1 MQTRH
6 FVVRTKVF
14 GLRRGRCWRCM
25 GQEVRW
31 RGARAACLSAA
42 MRVRCARRN
51 THTTD
56 TQHQRHVVKYI
67 RAQELWSRGL
77 QAPLWSCRSRPVLRN
92 LWPRAPPR
100 SRGRRP
106 QRAPLWS
113 CRSRPVLRNP
123 RLSAPPR
130 SRGRRPTLRL
140 LVPAVLRERHATT
153 PDPLQEKE
161 ARCPTTAVY
170 RCCTTE
176 GHRQAAEQEEE
187 EAEDGTRSTHHQG
200 GASEQHSSGAGGWR
214 QHRRGND
221 NAHRHVAYH
230 GTYRSGLVI

>member
-1 MQTRH
+1 MGRPLDSAGVPQSFPMQTRH

-31 RGARAACLSAA
+31 RGARPACLSAA

-92 LWPRAPPR
+92 
-100 SRGRRP
+100 
-106 QRAPLWS
+106 
-113 CRSRPVLRNP
+113 P

-130 SRGRRPTLRL
+130 SRGRRPTLRV
-140 LVPAVLRERHATT
+140 LVPAGSGCASG
-153 PDPLQEKE
+153 
-161 ARCPTTAVY
+161 
-170 RCCTTE
+170 CCSV
-176 GHRQAAEQEEE
+176 AA
-187 EAEDGTRSTHHQG
+187 
-200 GASEQHSSGAGGWR
+200 GASRVALWLSQPAV
-214 QHRRGND
+214 RRWF
-221 NAHRHVAYH
+221 ARL
-230 GTYRSGLVI
+230 R

>member
-1 MQTRH
+1 MGRPLDSAGVPQSFPMQTRH

-140 LVPAVLRERHATT
+140 LVPAGSGCASG
-153 PDPLQEKE
+153 
-161 ARCPTTAVY
+161 
-170 RCCTTE
+170 CCSV
-176 GHRQAAEQEEE
+176 AA
-187 EAEDGTRSTHHQG
+187 
-200 GASEQHSSGAGGWR
+200 GASRVALWLSQPAV
-214 QHRRGND
+214 RRWF
-221 NAHRHVAYH
+221 ARL
-230 GTYRSGLVI
+230 R

>member
-14 GLRRGRCWRCM
+14 GLGRGRCWRCM

-113 CRSRPVLRNP
+113 CLSRPVLVRPTTPQRGLQTPTPQLFCTDTPLLP
-123 RLSAPPR
+123 RLHSCAP
-130 SRGRRPTLRL
+130 RPQLNQPSVISYRL
-140 LVPAVLRERHATT
+140 
-153 PDPLQEKE
+153 
-161 ARCPTTAVY
+161 
-170 RCCTTE
+170 
-176 GHRQAAEQEEE
+176 
-187 EAEDGTRSTHHQG
+187 S
-200 GASEQHSSGAGGWR
+200 
-214 QHRRGND
+214 
-221 NAHRHVAYH
+221 
-230 GTYRSGLVI
+230 

>member
-153 PDPLQEKE
+153 PDPPQEKE
-161 ARCPTTAVY
+161 ARCPTTELPLEDL
-170 RCCTTE
+170 RSRE
-176 GHRQAAEQEEE
+176 QRPSLLQAA
-187 EAEDGTRSTHHQG
+187 
-200 GASEQHSSGAGGWR
+200 
-214 QHRRGND
+214 
-221 NAHRHVAYH
+221 
-230 GTYRSGLVI
+230 GLL

>member
-14 GLRRGRCWRCM
+14 GLGRGRCWRCM

-106 QRAPLWS
+106 QRAPLWRCLGPFS
-113 CRSRPVLRNP
+113 GTRGLAPLRGVEVAAPYLCRRAVERWSARPSVEVSRPVLWN
-123 RLSAPPR
+123 LWSSARPR
-130 SRGRRPTLRL
+130 SRGRS
-140 LVPAVLRERHATT
+140 AVSVQSCGAVVCA
-153 PDPLQEKE
+153 PL
-161 ARCPTTAVY
+161 C
-170 RCCTTE
+170 
-176 GHRQAAEQEEE
+176 
-187 EAEDGTRSTHHQG
+187 G
-200 GASEQHSSGAGGWR
+200 G
-214 QHRRGND
+214 
-221 NAHRHVAYH
+221 V
-230 GTYRSGLVI
+230 

>member
-92 LWPRAPPR
+92 LWLRAPPR
-100 SRGRRP
+100 TAPQLCTDTALRPRLRGRALDHRFHRTGLHTSTEGRADHRSTPLLHRYGTPRTGARP
-106 QRAPLWS
+106 QVPQNGPRH
-113 CRSRPVLRNP
+113 LR
-123 RLSAPPR
+123 
-130 SRGRRPTLRL
+130 RGAR
-140 LVPAVLRERHATT
+140 T
-153 PDPLQEKE
+153 PQL
-161 ARCPTTAVY
+161 
-170 RCCTTE
+170 
-176 GHRQAAEQEEE
+176 
-187 EAEDGTRSTHHQG
+187 
-200 GASEQHSSGAGGWR
+200 HSSAQIR
-214 QHRRGND
+214 LCDHDSADVR
-221 NAHRHVAYH
+221 
-230 GTYRSGLVI
+230 

>member
-1 MQTRH
+1 MGRPLDSAAVPQSFPMQTRD
-6 FVVRTKVF
+6 FVVRTKVL

-25 GQEVRW
+25 GQEVRL

-92 LWPRAPPR
+92 LWLRAPPR

-140 LVPAVLRERHATT
+140 LVPAVLRERHAT
-153 PDPLQEKE
+153 EN
-161 ARCPTTAVY
+161 AS
-170 RCCTTE
+170 
-176 GHRQAAEQEEE
+176 HRQL
-187 EAEDGTRSTHHQG
+187 G
-200 GASEQHSSGAGGWR
+200 
-214 QHRRGND
+214 
-221 NAHRHVAYH
+221 
-230 GTYRSGLVI
+230 